1 MAYNTIQ
8 TMYKRLGLSDTYSEE
23 LNVVQDLVVEGEV
36 IAGNDI
42 DSGLFLYLP
51 VLQAQSFALAQQ
63 VVEWYLA
70 SPIVFSCF
78 FEISI
83 NSHARETEDCAEEAV
98 STVKQGI

>member
-1 MAYNTIQ
+1 MAKYSSISGRLCLEYLSGMAYNSIQ
-8 TMYKRLGLSDTYSEE
+8 TVYKRLGLSDTYSEE

-63 VVEWYLA
+63 VVE
-70 SPIVFSCF
+70 
-78 FEISI
+78 
-83 NSHARETEDCAEEAV
+83 
-98 STVKQGI
+98 